1 VDTIKHLVGKPKG
14 LLPHS
19 VVALPERGAKVRVV
33 TESPAPLVASLH
45 WVRRTCFN
53 RLKSLPWTRHV
64 LFGERREAVEVLF
77 KDEILG
83 KRTLVSADL
92 TAATDRIPHSHAQA
106 LWKGIGRAIDLDPE
120 LLNVVIQSMGP

>member
-1 VDTIKHLVGKPKG
+1 VEFLRNLEIRDESDLPDHYRPVCPTQDTVEHLVGKPKG
-14 LLPHS
+14 LLPHA

-45 WVRRTCFN
+45 WVRRTCFA

-64 LFGERREAVEVLF
+64 LFGNRREAVEVLF

-92 TAATDRIPHSHAQA
+92 TAATDRIPHSHA
-106 LWKGIGRAIDLDPE
+106 
-120 LLNVVIQSMGP
+120 